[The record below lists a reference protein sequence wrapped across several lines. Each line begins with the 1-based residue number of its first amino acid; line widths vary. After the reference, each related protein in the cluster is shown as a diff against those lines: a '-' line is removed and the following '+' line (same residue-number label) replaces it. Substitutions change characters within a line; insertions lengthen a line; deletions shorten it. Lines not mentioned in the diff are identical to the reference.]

1 MQNIRI
7 KPPSPDDTGASP
19 DDTGTDT
26 DGTRPGPGRG
36 PAPLLA
42 GAVAAAVTAGALAL
56 IDSGSP
62 LRAPCTLFFLLAAP
76 AGAIAAALR
85 GPDPLGRAV
94 TAVAGAIAVDLLVA
108 QCMLAADRWSA
119 GGGVVVVTGFSLLV
133 LLVALV
139 RGRGCERGRYD

>member
-1 MQNIRI
+1 MRNLRI
-7 KPPSPDDTGASP
+7 KPPSSNGTGPDADGA
-19 DDTGTDT
+19 
-26 DGTRPGPGRG
+26 RPGPGRG

-42 GAVAAAVTAGALAL
+42 GAAAAAVTAGALLAL

-94 TAVAGAIAVDLLVA
+94 TALAGAIAVDLLVA
-108 QCMLAADRWSA
+108 QCMLAAHRWSA

-139 RGRGCERGRYD
+139 RGRGSGNGQYD

>member
-1 MQNIRI
+1 MRTIRI
-7 KPPSPDDTGASP
+7 EAPSSDG
-19 DDTGTDT
+19 TGTDT

-42 GAVAAAVTAGALAL
+42 GAATAVVAAGALLAL

-76 AGAIAAALR
+76 AGAIAAARR

-94 TAVAGAIAVDLLVA
+94 TALAGAIVVDLLVA
-108 QCMLAADRWSA
+108 QGMVAAHRWSA
-119 GGGVVVVTGFSLLV
+119 GGGVVAVTGFSLLV
-133 LLVALV
+133 LLVALLRDRAR
-139 RGRGCERGRYD
+139 RGRPRD

>member
-1 MQNIRI
+1 MRTI
-7 KPPSPDDTGASP
+7 PVGTPSSD
-19 DDTGTDT
+19 GTETDA

-36 PAPLLA
+36 PVPLLA
-42 GAVAAAVTAGALAL
+42 GAATAVAAAGALLVL

-76 AGAIAAALR
+76 AGAIAAARR

-94 TAVAGAIAVDLLVA
+94 TALAGAIVVDLLVA
-108 QCMLAADRWSA
+108 QGMLAAHRWSA

-133 LLVALV
+133 LLVALLRGRV
-139 RGRGCERGRYD
+139 RGRDPHD

>member
-7 KPPSPDDTGASP
+7 EPPSSDGI
-19 DDTGTDT
+19 GTDT
-26 DGTRPGPGRG
+26 DGTRPGPARG

-42 GAVAAAVTAGALAL
+42 GAAAAVAAAGALLAL
-56 IDSGSP
+56 IHSGSP

-94 TAVAGAIAVDLLVA
+94 TALAGAIAVDLLAA
-108 QCMLAADRWSA
+108 QCLLAAHRWSA
-119 GGGVVVVTGFSLLV
+119 GGGVVAVTGVSLLV
-133 LLVALV
+133 LLVALL
-139 RGRGCERGRYD
+139 RGRGSGPARHD

>member
-1 MQNIRI
+1 MRTIRFEA
-7 KPPSPDDTGASP
+7 PSSDG
-19 DDTGTDT
+19 TGTDT

-42 GAVAAAVTAGALAL
+42 GAAIAVVAAGALLAL

-76 AGAIAAALR
+76 AGAIAAARR

-94 TAVAGAIAVDLLVA
+94 TALAGAIVVDLLVA
-108 QCMLAADRWSA
+108 QCMVAAHRWSA
-119 GGGVVVVTGFSLLV
+119 GGGVVAVTGFSLLV
-133 LLVALV
+133 LLVALLRDRAR
-139 RGRGCERGRYD
+139 RGRPRD